1 MNLQR
6 LGRIIATTTI
16 LMGVLVCVIGALLSY
31 AIPDS
36 PQAFVDW
43 VQNKQY
49 NDVIS
54 SVASTVNSHT
64 TPATTRPAVVPE
76 ISSNGPTPG
85 STTNPAF
92 SPGRLSVGIEDQ
104 RAIGGPSAL
113 TLLAKGA
120 ALGGATGLILGL
132 PLGILISILDQLVLW
147 CRAVIDAV
155 RNMFSNLR
163 TTVFRR

>member
-16 LMGVLVCVIGALLSY
+16 LMGVLVGVIGALLSY

-54 SVASTVNSHT
+54 SVASTINT
-64 TPATTRPAVVPE
+64 QTNAPATTRPTVTPE
-76 ISSNGPTPG
+76 ISSNAP
-85 STTNPAF
+85 TTNPAF

-163 TTVFRR
+163 STVFRR